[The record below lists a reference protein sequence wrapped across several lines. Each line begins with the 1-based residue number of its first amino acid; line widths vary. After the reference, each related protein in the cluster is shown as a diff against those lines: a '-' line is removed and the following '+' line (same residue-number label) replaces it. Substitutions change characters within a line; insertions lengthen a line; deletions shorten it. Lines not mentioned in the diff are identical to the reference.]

1 MIRRLLPFL
10 DLRAWRVGD
19 LAPDLA
25 SAAVVTVLSVPQGLA
40 YAMIAG
46 LPPVVGLY
54 ASIVP
59 AIVGG
64 VFRSS
69 RHVVAGPTNALS
81 LLVGTSVAALVATTG
96 AEPVGLALTLALLVG
111 LLQTTAGLLRLGAL
125 VDYISTPVVLGY
137 VSGAG
142 VLIGVGQLG
151 NLTGTPLRGD
161 TLPAQLG
168 HWVEGL
174 GGTNPWAL
182 GIGLGTT
189 ALVVGARLVDPR
201 IPGGLLAMAA
211 ALGASRALDLPA
223 HGVRVIADVAPVPA
237 ALPPFTLPSLGH
249 VGALLPAAV
258 AVAVLSLVES
268 TSVARAIAGRTG
280 DRVEPSVEFLG
291 QGLANVS
298 AAFTGAYP
306 VSGSLGRSMANWRS
320 GARTRLAGAF
330 GGLMVAGVVR
340 FAGPVVDHTP
350 IASLAGLLLVLA
362 WDLVDRPRIRL
373 VFHSG
378 KGDIAA
384 FLVTLLGAWVLDLDK
399 AIYLGVL
406 ISLVLFLRR
415 ARLVSAAEL
424 TVDAGNHLRET
435 PTDATGD
442 EDDLPPP
449 VEPVHRC
456 AAIRVLHVE
465 GSLFFGAAGELEEI
479 LDTALGDPAVRVLVL
494 RLKRCHG
501 LDLTTADVLRACA
514 EQLRSRGRLLVLVG
528 MRPTVMERMEAL
540 GLPDAVGRENLFPTE
555 PGWFAAMD
563 QALRRALAFV
573 GEHEARC
580 PVEGY
585 LAGRSGGS
593 PP

>member
-1 MIRRLLPFL
+1 MTRPLLPFL
-10 DLRAWRVGD
+10 DLRAWRAAD
-19 LAPDLA
+19 LLPDLT

-64 VFRSS
+64 LFRSS

-81 LLVGTSVAALVATTG
+81 LLVGTSVAALVGSTG
-96 AEPVGLALTLALLVG
+96 ANPVALALTLALLVG
-111 LLQTTAGLLRLGAL
+111 ALQVGAGLLRLGAL

-151 NLTGTPLRGD
+151 NLTGTSMHGA
-161 TLPAQLG
+161 TLPAQLL
-168 HWVEGL
+168 HWLEGL
-174 GGTNPWAL
+174 GATNPWAL

-189 ALVVGARLVDPR
+189 ALVVGLRRLDPR

-211 ALGASRALDLPA
+211 ALGVSVAFDLPA
-223 HGVRVIADVAPVPA
+223 HGMRTIADVARVPGK
-237 ALPPFTLPSLGH
+237 LPPLTIPSLAH
-249 VGALLPAAV
+249 AAALLPAAV
-258 AVAVLSLVES
+258 AIAVLSLVES
-268 TSVARAIAGRTG
+268 ASVARAIAGRTG

-291 QGLANVS
+291 QGLANLS
-298 AAFTGAYP
+298 AAFTGGYP

-330 GGLMVAGVVR
+330 GGVMVAGVVL
-340 FAGPVVDHTP
+340 FAGPLVDHTP

-362 WDLVDRPRIRL
+362 WDLVDRARIRL
-373 VFHSG
+373 VFQSG
-378 KGDIAA
+378 RGDIAA
-384 FLVTLLGAWVLDLDK
+384 FLVTLVGAWVLDLDK

-435 PTDATGD
+435 PTDPTGD

-449 VEPVHRC
+449 AEPVHRC
-456 AAIRVLHVE
+456 TAIRVLHVE

-479 LDTALGDPAVRVLVL
+479 LDTALRDPDVRVLVL
-494 RLKRCHG
+494 RVKRCHG
-501 LDLTTADVLRACA
+501 LDLTTAEVLRACA
-514 EQLRSRGRLLVLVG
+514 GQMRARGRLLVLVG
-528 MRPTVMERMEAL
+528 MRPTVSERMEAL
-540 GLPDAVGRENLFPTE
+540 GLPAAVGRENLFPTE
-555 PGWFAAMD
+555 PGWFVAMD
-563 QALRRALAFV
+563 AALRRALAFV
-573 GEHEARC
+573 GEHEADC
-580 PVEGY
+580 PIEGY
-585 LAGRSGGS
+585 LEGREG
-593 PP
+593 